1 MNTQKKDLLIPVDF
15 KLFSLK
21 AIDFAKRIKEQVKGT
36 IHLFHVV
43 ESQSWWSSYFNE
55 KEILLQAKE
64 KLERIKNEQNLP
76 QDTVLEVAMGT
87 AHEQAIKYAKLINAR
102 FIVLSD
108 NYPLSKGVTRLGSTV
123 SQVIM
128 RAERPV
134 ITLTEKE
141 DSVFKNVLIPLDLN
155 QSCRMQ
161 LYGSIA
167 MALNHSSKLHIV
179 SVVNN
184 EEQLKLSRIHNKI
197 EKFKKAYEDNSID
210 YSVKLLIKEEQLA
223 YKEILNYAH
232 NNSMDS
238 ILIMTHN
245 ESVRY
250 DNYLG
255 AFAHHI
261 INEATMP
268 VVSINNASAKSWE
281 SKLSTSYIDPFGIIT
296 KK

>member
-1 MNTQKKDLLIPVDF
+1 MNTKKKDFLIPIDF

-21 AIDFAKRIKEQVKGT
+21 SIEYAKNLKKELDGK
-36 IHLFHVV
+36 IHLLHVV
-43 ESQSWWSSYFNE
+43 ESQSWWSGNFNE
-55 KEILLQAKE
+55 KEILLQARS
-64 KLERIKNEQNLP
+64 KLQLLKNQENLP
-76 QDTVLEVAMGT
+76 EDTVLEVVVGKRY
-87 AHEQAIKYAKLINAR
+87 EQILKYAQQINAR

-108 NYPLSKGVTRLGSTV
+108 NYPLSTGATKLGSTV

-141 DSVFKNVLIPLDLN
+141 DSIFKNVVVPLDLN
-155 QSCRMQ
+155 KSCRMQ

-167 MALNHSSKLHIV
+167 MALNHNSKLHIV
-179 SVVNN
+179 SVVIN
-184 EEQLKLSRIHNKI
+184 EEQLKLSRIHDKI
-197 EKFKKAYEDNSID
+197 EKFKKAYEDNGID
-210 YSVKLLIKEEQLA
+210 YSVEVLVKEEQLA
-223 YKEILNYAH
+223 YREILKYAH
-232 NNSMDS
+232 SNTMDG

-245 ESVRY
+245 ESARY

-268 VVSINNASAKSWE
+268 VISINNASAQSWE
-281 SKLSTSYIDPFGIIT
+281 SKLAVSYIDPLGIFT
-296 KK
+296 KR

>member
-1 MNTQKKDLLIPVDF
+1 MNTQKKDLLVPVDF

-21 AIDFAKRIKEQVKGT
+21 AIDFAKKIKEKINGRIQ
-36 IHLFHVV
+36 LLHVV
-43 ESQSWWSSYFNE
+43 TTQSWWSTYFNE
-55 KEILLQAKE
+55 TEIMLEAEE
-64 KLERIKNEQNLP
+64 KLKRIRNEQNLP
-76 QDTVLEVAMGT
+76 QDTVLEVAIGT
-87 AHEQAIKYAKLINAR
+87 AHEQIIKYAKKINTR

-141 DSVFKNVLIPLDLN
+141 ESVFKNVLVPLDLN

-167 MALNHSSKLHIV
+167 MALNHNSKLHII
-179 SVVNN
+179 SVVNS
-184 EEQLKLSRIHNKI
+184 EKQLKSSRIHNKI
-197 EKFKKAYEDNSID
+197 EKFKKAYEDTGID
-210 YSVKLLIKEEQLA
+210 YTVKLLIKEAQLA
-223 YKEILNYAH
+223 YQEILNYAH
-232 NNSMDS
+232 GNVMDS

-245 ESVRY
+245 ESASY

-268 VVSINNASAKSWE
+268 VVSINNAAARYWE
-281 SKLSTSYIDPFGIIT
+281 SKLGTAAIDPLGIFSR
-296 KK
+296 K

>member
-1 MNTQKKDLLIPVDF
+1 MVQFTYFMWL
-15 KLFSLK
+15 SHS
-21 AIDFAKRIKEQVKGT
+21 RGG
-36 IHLFHVV
+36 VV
-43 ESQSWWSSYFNE
+43 ILET
-55 KEILLQAKE
+55 EIILQAKE

-76 QDTVLEVAMGT
+76 QDTVVEVTIGT
-87 AHEQAIKYAKLINAR
+87 AHEQIIKYAKHINAR

-141 DSVFKNVLIPLDLN
+141 DSIFRNVLVPPDLN

-167 MALNHSSKLHIV
+167 MALNHRSKLHIV

-184 EEQLKLSRIHNKI
+184 EEQLKSSRIHNKI

-210 YSVKLLIKEEQLA
+210 YSVKLLIKEAQLA

-232 NNSMDS
+232 CNSMDS

-245 ESVRY
+245 ESARY

-268 VVSINNASAKSWE
+268 VVSINNASVKSWE
-281 SKLSTSYIDPFGIIT
+281 SKLTTSYVDPLGIFI

>member
-1 MNTQKKDLLIPVDF
+1 MNKQKRDLLVPIDF
-15 KLFSLK
+15 KMFSLK
-21 AIDFAKRIKEQVKGT
+21 AIDFAKRIKEQISST
-36 IHLFHVV
+36 IHLFHAV
-43 ESQSWWSSYFNE
+43 ETQSWWSSYFNE
-55 KEILLQAKE
+55 AEIILQAKE
-64 KLERIKNEQNLP
+64 KLKLLMKEQNLP
-76 QDTVLEVAMGT
+76 EDTILEVVLGKG
-87 AHEQAIKYAKLINAR
+87 HEQIIKYAKHINAK

-108 NYPLSKGVTRLGSTV
+108 NYPLSKGVTKLGSTV

-128 RAERPV
+128 SAERPV

-141 DSVFKNVLIPLDLN
+141 DSVFKNVLVPLDLN

-179 SVVNN
+179 SVVIN
-184 EEQLKLSRIHNKI
+184 EEQLKSSRIHNKI
-197 EKFKKAYEDNSID
+197 EKFKKAYEDNGID
-210 YSVKLLIKEEQLA
+210 FSVKLLVKEEQLA
-223 YKEILNYAH
+223 YKEILKYAH
-232 NNSMDS
+232 DNKMDS
-238 ILIMTHN
+238 IFIMTHN
-245 ESVRY
+245 EAARY

-268 VVSINNASAKSWE
+268 VVSINNASATSWE
-281 SKLSTSYIDPFGIIT
+281 SKLAAPYVDPLGIFT